1 MQKYSFVH
9 FVGIGGISMSGI
21 AKVLLNRGFR
31 VSGSDR
37 SESAATR
44 ELESLGAVV
53 CIGHSADNITDQDL
67 VVYTAACSDDNPELA
82 AARDKGI
89 EVVDRATMLGW
100 IMQDYSDAVSV
111 AGTHGKT
118 TTTSMMTY
126 IMMKAMLDPTVMVGG
141 NLDIIDGNFRM
152 GNSGY
157 FVTETC
163 EYCRSFLKFFPR
175 FAIILNVEE
184 DHLDYYRDLDDII
197 DAFTDFAA
205 IVPEDGY
212 VVVPNQSD
220 NAMRCLGKVQGKVL
234 TFGTENAD
242 FTATNIRYTDY
253 GYPVFDVMY
262 EGETIVSAELS
273 VPGEHNVLNAT
284 ACIACA
290 YAMGID
296 MKYVKEG
303 LEAFTGTKRRFEK
316 KGFVNGALVI
326 DDYAHHPTEI
336 KATLD
341 AVARVKHNHLWC
353 IFQPHTYTRTYTLFE
368 DFVSVLNGAEN
379 VVVADIYAAREVDT
393 GIVSS
398 QQLADKING
407 ARFMKT
413 FDEIEDYIRANASE
427 GDIVLTVGAGNVV
440 DIADNLVKM

>member
-1 MQKYSFVH
+1 
-9 FVGIGGISMSGI
+9 
-21 AKVLLNRGFR
+21 
-31 VSGSDR
+31 
-37 SESAATR
+37 
-44 ELESLGAVV
+44 
-53 CIGHSADNITDQDL
+53 
-67 VVYTAACSDDNPELA
+67 
-82 AARDKGI
+82 
-89 EVVDRATMLGW
+89 
-100 IMQDYSDAVSV
+100 
-111 AGTHGKT
+111 
-118 TTTSMMTY
+118 MTY

-220 NAMRCLGKVQGKVL
+220 NAMRCLGKVRGNVL
-234 TFGTENAD
+234 TFGTADAD
-242 FTATNIRYTDY
+242 FTAENIRYTDY
-253 GYPVFDVMY
+253 GYPVFDVVY
-262 EGETIVSAELS
+262 NGEVIVSVELS

-341 AVARVKHNHLWC
+341 AVARVKHNRLWC
-353 IFQPHTYTRTYTLFE
+353 IFQPHTYTRTYSLFD
-368 DFVSVLNGAEN
+368 DFVSVLGEAEN
-379 VVVADIYAAREVDT
+379 VIVADIYAAREVDT
-393 GIVSS
+393 GIVSAA
-398 QQLADKING
+398 QLAEKISG
-407 ARFMKT
+407 ARFMKN
-413 FDEIEDYIRANASE
+413 FEDIEDYIRQNASE

-440 DIADNLVKM
+440 DIADSLVK

>member
-1 MQKYSFVH
+1 MVRYKFVH

-21 AKVLLNRGFR
+21 AKVLLNRGIR

-37 SESAATR
+37 SESSSTL
-44 ELESLGAVV
+44 ELESMGAVV
-53 CIGHSADNITDQDL
+53 YIGHSADHITEQDL
-67 VVYTAACSDDNPELA
+67 VVYTTACSDDNPELVA
-82 AARDKGI
+82 AKSKGI
-89 EVVDRATMLGW
+89 EVVDRATILGW
-100 IMQDYSDAVSV
+100 IMQDYKDAVSV

-126 IMMKAMLDPTVMVGG
+126 IMMKALLDPTVMVGG

-205 IVPEDGY
+205 IVPDDGY
-212 VVVPNQSD
+212 VVVPSQSE
-220 NAMRCLGKVQGKVL
+220 NAMRCLGKVRGKVL
-234 TFGTENAD
+234 TFGTDNAD
-242 FTATNIRYTDY
+242 FEATNIWYTDY
-253 GYPVFDVMY
+253 GYPVFDVVY
-262 EGETIVSAELS
+262 NGEVVVSVELS

-303 LEAFTGTKRRFEK
+303 LEAFSGTKRRFEK

-341 AVARVKHNHLWC
+341 AVARVKHNRLWC
-353 IFQPHTYTRTYTLFE
+353 IFQPHTYTRTYSLFE
-368 DFVSVLNGAEN
+368 DFVSVLCETEN
-379 VVVADIYAAREVDT
+379 VIVADIYAAREVDT
-393 GIVSS
+393 GIVSAL
-398 QQLADKING
+398 QLADKIPG
-407 ARFMKT
+407 AKFMKD
-413 FDEIEDYIRANASE
+413 FEDIEAFIRQNATE

-440 DIADNLVKM
+440 DIADSLVK

>member
-1 MQKYSFVH
+1 MQKYNFVH

-21 AKVLLNRGFR
+21 AKVLINRGIE

-37 SESAATR
+37 SGSQATR
-44 ELESLGAVV
+44 ELESLGAIVYV
-53 CIGHSADNITDQDL
+53 GHNAENITDQDL
-67 VVYTAACSDDNPELA
+67 VVYTAACSDDNPELV
-82 AARDKGI
+82 AARAKGI
-89 EVVDRATMLGW
+89 QVVDRATMLGW
-100 IMQDYSDAVSV
+100 IMQDYRNAVSV

-126 IMMKAMLDPTVMVGG
+126 IMMKALLDPTVMVGG

-152 GNSGY
+152 GDSGY

-184 DHLDYYRDLDDII
+184 DHLDYYKDLDDII

-212 VVVPNQSD
+212 VVVPSQSE
-220 NAMRCLGKVQGKVL
+220 NAMRCLGKVRGKVL
-234 TFGTENAD
+234 TFGTADAD

-253 GYPVFDVMY
+253 GYPVFDVVY
-262 EGETIVSAELS
+262 NGGIIVSAELS

-341 AVARVKHNHLWC
+341 AVARVKHNRLWC
-353 IFQPHTYTRTYTLFE
+353 IFQPHTYTRTYSLFD
-368 DFVSVLNGAEN
+368 DFVSVLGEAEN
-379 VVVADIYAAREVDT
+379 VIVADIYAAREVDT
-393 GIVSS
+393 GIVSAA
-398 QQLADKING
+398 QLAEKISG
-407 ARFMKT
+407 AKFMKD
-413 FDEIEDYIRANASE
+413 FGEIEDYIRQNAAE

-440 DIADNLVKM
+440 DIADSLVK